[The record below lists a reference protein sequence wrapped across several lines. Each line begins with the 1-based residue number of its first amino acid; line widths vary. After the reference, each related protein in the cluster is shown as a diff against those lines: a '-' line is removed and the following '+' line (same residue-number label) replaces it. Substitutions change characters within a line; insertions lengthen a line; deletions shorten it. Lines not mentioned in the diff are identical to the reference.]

1 MKSLTKV
8 VQKSLIVLTPIL
20 ILFSSNFVLTRRVF
34 ADEPTPTN
42 DITSELEPTLP
53 EITHQYLGSYAAES
67 HGNSLDQIEWI
78 GQGAYDEDHQ
88 PFPMQGWHS
97 WDPDNGD
104 FWWFP
109 LSSGTALER
118 ANILFWQAVEMHQT
132 DVQGSWGLLGQSL
145 HLLQDVSTPAHAHA
159 DSHICITNFY
169 PQPDCD
175 YYETWL
181 KFEDFI
187 NTLTWFNNNS
197 PNQSWDMLYTEIPEW
212 SELTPDLQIQL
223 GGAFLEYGQ
232 RSSGQEL
239 WVLGPTGSDPVLF
252 RLMYLMAEMSDS
264 YSSGGKRIFPGEV
277 YYPPFVPHTDDPVYL
292 SEMRDT
298 LFPFVIRFSTA
309 WIDYFEHQLF
319 QQNTNIFLPLIL
331 R

>member
-181 KFEDFI
+181 KFEDFK
-187 NTLTWFNNNS
+187 
-197 PNQSWDMLYTEIPEW
+197 
-212 SELTPDLQIQL
+212 
-223 GGAFLEYGQ
+223 YGQ

-264 YSSGGKRIFPGEV
+264 FSSGGKRIFPGEV